1 MGEAV
6 RELKSDT
13 SESYD
18 LKAISEIAIE
28 NEAFSSKNSLKNAVE
43 YRDNF
48 QSVSSRH
55 LENEFSDGLG
65 GKNSNITSSFSA
77 VPDCQSSIGSVL
89 DYNIQAPT
97 VAAVIFRSKHHGWKS
112 YMMKIQIAEK
122 KRGTDARRQVND
134 IA

>member
-1 MGEAV
+1 MRNRFNTFPHGFVGCLNSLHIDYRTTFLESIYGWGEAV
-6 RELKSDT
+6 RELKSYT

-55 LENEFSDGLG
+55 LENEFLDGLG
-65 GKNSNITSSFSA
+65 GGNWQLLQYPYSFFFQDIS
-77 VPDCQSSIGSVL
+77 L
-89 DYNIQAPT
+89 
-97 VAAVIFRSKHHGWKS
+97 
-112 YMMKIQIAEK
+112 
-122 KRGTDARRQVND
+122 KRDVRH
-134 IA
+134 

>member
-1 MGEAV
+1 MLSATHIIANCVLPPAGKRLVDFIGFCLFAFFENCKKTHAGWGEAV

-13 SESYD
+13 SESCD

-55 LENEFSDGLG
+55 LENEFLDGLG
-65 GKNSNITSSFSA
+65 E
-77 VPDCQSSIGSVL
+77 
-89 DYNIQAPT
+89 
-97 VAAVIFRSKHHGWKS
+97 GWW
-112 YMMKIQIAEK
+112 
-122 KRGTDARRQVND
+122 
-134 IA
+134 

>member
-1 MGEAV
+1 MNISHQFFFKLLGEAV

-65 GKNSNITSSFSA
+65 G
-77 VPDCQSSIGSVL
+77 G
-89 DYNIQAPT
+89 
-97 VAAVIFRSKHHGWKS
+97 
-112 YMMKIQIAEK
+112 AE
-122 KRGTDARRQVND
+122 R
-134 IA
+134 ILLE

>member
-1 MGEAV
+1 MIKVVETSQTGMGEAV

-18 LKAISEIAIE
+18 LKAFSEIAIE

-65 GKNSNITSSFSA
+65 GIKGEMQGMA
-77 VPDCQSSIGSVL
+77 
-89 DYNIQAPT
+89 T
-97 VAAVIFRSKHHGWKS
+97 VAVCGEWFIVLERV
-112 YMMKIQIAEK
+112 
-122 KRGTDARRQVND
+122 KR
-134 IA
+134 

>member
-1 MGEAV
+1 MILGASRLPLHLSHLKKKGEAV

-13 SESYD
+13 SESCD

-55 LENEFSDGLG
+55 LENEFLDGLG
-65 GKNSNITSSFSA
+65 GGTS
-77 VPDCQSSIGSVL
+77 L
-89 DYNIQAPT
+89 
-97 VAAVIFRSKHHGWKS
+97 
-112 YMMKIQIAEK
+112 IAC
-122 KRGTDARRQVND
+122 RASCIR
-134 IA
+134 